1 MARKKAK
8 TIFEQKASEKPLDS
22 ELFAEQ
28 EPSGFDEGSPAS
40 TSSEA
45 RPDSELF
52 AVQEPS
58 GFDKGSPAVTS
69 SEARPDSEL
78 FAVQEPSGFGRGSP
92 ASTSSE
98 ARPDRELFVGDE
110 DLYKLLAGSAQS
122 PRAKDARSVIQ
133 AALLKIR
140 KKRFATL
147 EKVLIVSIMTIAS
160 LLVYALLTSGPQ
172 SAAGIG
178 ATPGAQQETGSA
190 EQAPTVE
197 PQSASD
203 VPQAENSGG
212 AIRQEAAP
220 MLPQEQP
227 LSLRTAEALFWQKD
241 YEQASA
247 AYRQLAQFPA
257 EDEAEEVV
265 RDFLRLRIALC
276 MMGTGAYEQA
286 HRMFAEVRKSRSPL
300 VRVLTNYHLGRL
312 AMHNKQYLK
321 ARMRAYQAIALIQAI
336 DSESGWAVSLR
347 RNCQL
352 LAAESVT
359 RNVFSLCDADN
370 DLPEDLWVSAD
381 ARGAY
386 EGTDPFMSADE
397 SKLQSLLNC
406 GLDQL
411 RKGVFGPKIRKLQ
424 HSGAGFRWSV
434 VCDGAPIEELLARF
448 AANAGLHIRWSSGG
462 APSSGQTQ
470 DIVRTRPASIYMA
483 STTAPQF
490 VTAAAGSVGLLS
502 RADDKGT
509 VEICDPASYESLSE
523 HIALLGHEALSL
535 WQKFT
540 LTFHDD
546 KYIPNA
552 HFAIGL
558 LHAQRNNVTDAIA
571 EYKLVANRFPQTS
584 LAPLALLHS
593 SKLRTG
599 LNDHLGARDVLKQ
612 LVEQYPDSEVH
623 GQACLYLADVTTK
636 AGFPNE
642 GGGLYQ
648 KVYNLCFSPESQVTA
663 ALGAARCYFRAE
675 DYEVAAKWLTR
686 YIGLVK
692 DHTNCEL
699 YSAYMLLGKAQL
711 ALGNPEQAS
720 EALECALKGQ
730 LTKEEYTE
738 TISALVDVHM
748 QQEQLVEALDILER
762 VRSWEMSPKE
772 YVEIL
777 LVSKRST

>member
-1 MARKKAK
+1 
-8 TIFEQKASEKPLDS
+8 
-22 ELFAEQ
+22 
-28 EPSGFDEGSPAS
+28 
-40 TSSEA
+40 
-45 RPDSELF
+45 
-52 AVQEPS
+52 
-58 GFDKGSPAVTS
+58 
-69 SEARPDSEL
+69 
-78 FAVQEPSGFGRGSP
+78 
-92 ASTSSE
+92 
-98 ARPDRELFVGDE
+98 
-110 DLYKLLAGSAQS
+110 
-122 PRAKDARSVIQ
+122 
-133 AALLKIR
+133 
-140 KKRFATL
+140 
-147 EKVLIVSIMTIAS
+147 
-160 LLVYALLTSGPQ
+160 
-172 SAAGIG
+172 
-178 ATPGAQQETGSA
+178 
-190 EQAPTVE
+190 
-197 PQSASD
+197 
-203 VPQAENSGG
+203 
-212 AIRQEAAP
+212 
-220 MLPQEQP
+220 
-227 LSLRTAEALFWQKD
+227 
-241 YEQASA
+241 
-247 AYRQLAQFPA
+247 
-257 EDEAEEVV
+257 
-265 RDFLRLRIALC
+265 
-276 MMGTGAYEQA
+276 
-286 HRMFAEVRKSRSPL
+286 
-300 VRVLTNYHLGRL
+300 
-312 AMHNKQYLK
+312 
-321 ARMRAYQAIALIQAI
+321 
-336 DSESGWAVSLR
+336 
-347 RNCQL
+347 
-352 LAAESVT
+352 
-359 RNVFSLCDADN
+359 
-370 DLPEDLWVSAD
+370 
-381 ARGAY
+381 
-386 EGTDPFMSADE
+386 MSADE
-397 SKLQSLLNC
+397 SKLQSLLNS
-406 GLDQL
+406 GLGQL

-502 RADDKGT
+502 RTDDKGT

-593 SKLRTG
+593 SKLRTS

-748 QQEQLVEALDILER
+748 QQEQLVEALDILET

-777 LVSKRST
+777 LLKASVLRRMGLADKAVATLGEQAEYVTDQQLKAKVSLEIIRCRIAKGDLERAYKDLTKIMTFVEPGPVMDEITLELANVCLKLDQCEQAIAVCSQLLSDGPCVKMKQEALEILATAYRRRQEYDKAALALLGQWQGSESANENRITVRQSVGKAL